1 MIVNCAHYKD
11 GHRTDEG
18 KVPLAEIADRRA
30 QGGFVWLGLF
40 EPGEKELTQ
49 VATDLT
55 GVRQW
60 ELSGGLS
67 RLA

>member
-1 MIVNCAHYKD
+1 MHGRRCPPPPQTGSAEAVDCAHYKD

-40 EPGEKELTQ
+40 EPG
-49 VATDLT
+49 
-55 GVRQW
+55 GR
-60 ELSGGLS
+60 S
-67 RLA
+67 

>member
-1 MIVNCAHYKD
+1 
-11 GHRTDEG
+11 
-18 KVPLAEIADRRA
+18 
-30 QGGFVWLGLF
+30 VWLGLF
-40 EPGEKELTQ
+40 EPGEEELTQ